1 MIRVVRHL
9 LLLAVLAVL
18 VSPATASAT
27 PAQVIRD
34 CGNDGTLNRKYSNSE
49 LRKARDN
56 LPTDLAEYSD
66 CRDVISAAITSGSDR
81 GGGRGSPGQG
91 VGGAGAADPGEQ
103 GARAQDAA
111 ELQSLTGGGGA
122 PSSDGAPGSEDA
134 APPRVQV
141 GDEPVE
147 PGANGL
153 FDLASASNELPA
165 PLLAALILLGL
176 LGLTGGF
183 LALRQRVPAL
193 ERIPVLNKIP
203 TPRVPFT
210 KRK

>member
-1 MIRVVRHL
+1 MTRVVRHL
-9 LLLAVLAVL
+9 LLLAAVAVL
-18 VSPATASAT
+18 VAPAGAHAT
-27 PAQVIRD
+27 PRQVIRD
-34 CGNDGTLNRKYSNSE
+34 CGNDGTLNRKYSNSD

-66 CRDVISAAITSGSDR
+66 CRDVISAAITGGSDK

-103 GARAQDAA
+103 GARATDAA
-111 ELQSLTGGGGA
+111 ELQALTSEA
-122 PSSDGAPGSEDA
+122 ASGSKDA
-134 APPRVQV
+134 EPPRVEV

-147 PGANGL
+147 PGSNGL
-153 FDLASASNELPA
+153 FDLASASNELPV
-165 PLLAALILLGL
+165 PLLIALICVGL
-176 LGLTGGF
+176 LALAGG
-183 LALRQRVPAL
+183 AVVLRERVPAL
-193 ERIPVLNKIP
+193 GRIPVLNKIP

>member
-1 MIRVVRHL
+1 VTRVVRHL
-9 LLLAVLAVL
+9 LLLAAVAVL
-18 VSPATASAT
+18 VAPAAAYAT
-27 PAQVIRD
+27 PRQVIRD
-34 CGNDGTLNRKYSNSE
+34 CGNDGTLDRKYSNSD

-66 CRDVISAAITSGSDR
+66 CRDVISAAITGGSDK

-103 GARAQDAA
+103 GARAADAA
-111 ELQSLTGGGGA
+111 ELQALTSEA
-122 PSSDGAPGSEDA
+122 AAGSKDA
-134 APPRVQV
+134 EPPRVEI

-147 PGANGL
+147 PGSNGL
-153 FDLASASNELPA
+153 FDLASASNELPV
-165 PLLAALILLGL
+165 PLLIALVCVGL
-176 LGLTGGF
+176 LALAGGWV
-183 LALRQRVPAL
+183 ALRERVPAL
-193 ERIPVLNKIP
+193 GRIPVLNKIP

>member
-1 MIRVVRHL
+1 VTRVVRHL
-9 LLLAVLAVL
+9 LLLAAVAVL
-18 VSPATASAT
+18 VAPAAAYAT
-27 PAQVIRD
+27 PRQVIRD
-34 CGNDGTLNRKYSNSE
+34 CGNDGTLDRKYSNSD

-66 CRDVISAAITSGSDR
+66 CRDVISAAITGGSDK

-103 GARAQDAA
+103 GARAADAA
-111 ELQSLTGGGGA
+111 GLQALTSEAAAG
-122 PSSDGAPGSEDA
+122 SKDGEA
-134 APPRVQV
+134 PRVEV

-147 PGANGL
+147 PGSNGL
-153 FDLASASNELPA
+153 FDLASASNELPV
-165 PLLAALILLGL
+165 PLLIALICVGL
-176 LGLTGGF
+176 LALAGGSV
-183 LALRQRVPAL
+183 ALRERVPAL
-193 ERIPVLNKIP
+193 GRIPVLNKIP

>member
-1 MIRVVRHL
+1 MTRVVRHL
-9 LLLAVLAVL
+9 LLLAAVAVL
-18 VSPATASAT
+18 VAPAAAYAT
-27 PAQVIRD
+27 PRQVIRD
-34 CGNDGTLNRKYSNSE
+34 CGNDGTLNRNYSNSD

-66 CRDVISAAITSGSDR
+66 CRDVISAAITGGSDK

-103 GARAQDAA
+103 GARATDAA
-111 ELQSLTGGGGA
+111 ELQALTSEA
-122 PSSDGAPGSEDA
+122 ASGSKDPE
-134 APPRVQV
+134 PPRVEV

-147 PGANGL
+147 PGSNGL
-153 FDLASASNELPA
+153 FDLASASNELPV
-165 PLLAALILLGL
+165 PLLIALICVGL
-176 LGLTGGF
+176 LALAGGWV
-183 LALRQRVPAL
+183 ALRERVPAL
-193 ERIPVLNKIP
+193 GRIPVLNKIP

>member
-1 MIRVVRHL
+1 MTRVVRHL
-9 LLLAVLAVL
+9 LLLAAVAVL
-18 VSPATASAT
+18 VAPAAAHAT
-27 PAQVIRD
+27 PRQVIRD
-34 CGNDGTLNRKYSNSE
+34 CGNDGTLNRKYSNSD

-66 CRDVISAAITSGSDR
+66 CRDVISAAITGGSDK

-103 GARAQDAA
+103 GARATDAA
-111 ELQSLTGGGGA
+111 ELPALTSEA
-122 PSSDGAPGSEDA
+122 ASGSKDA
-134 APPRVQV
+134 EPPRVEV

-147 PGANGL
+147 PGSNGL
-153 FDLASASNELPA
+153 FDLASASNELPV
-165 PLLAALILLGL
+165 PLLIALICVGL
-176 LGLTGGF
+176 LALAGGTV
-183 LALRQRVPAL
+183 ALRERVPAL
-193 ERIPVLNKIP
+193 GRIPVLNKIP

>member
-1 MIRVVRHL
+1 VTRVVRHL
-9 LLLAVLAVL
+9 LLLAAVAVL
-18 VSPATASAT
+18 VAPAAADAT
-27 PAQVIRD
+27 PRQVIRD
-34 CGNDGTLNRKYSNSE
+34 CGNDGTLDRKYSNSD

-66 CRDVISAAITSGSDR
+66 CRDVISAAITGGSDK

-103 GARAQDAA
+103 GARAADVA
-111 ELQSLTGGGGA
+111 ELQALTSEA
-122 PSSDGAPGSEDA
+122 ASGSKDA
-134 APPRVQV
+134 EPPRVVV

-147 PGANGL
+147 PGSNGL
-153 FDLASASNELPA
+153 FDLASASNELPV
-165 PLLAALILLGL
+165 PLLIALICLGL
-176 LGLTGGF
+176 LALAGGSV
-183 LALRQRVPAL
+183 ALRERVPAL
-193 ERIPVLNKIP
+193 GRIPVLNKIP

>member
-1 MIRVVRHL
+1 VIRVVRHL

-18 VSPATASAT
+18 VTPDPASAT

-66 CRDVISAAITSGSDR
+66 CRDVISAAITSGSDK

-111 ELQSLTGGGGA
+111 DLQSLTGGGG
-122 PSSDGAPGSEDA
+122 GGGPGSEGA

-141 GDEPVE
+141 GDESVE
-147 PGANGL
+147 PGSNGL
-153 FDLASASNELPA
+153 FDLASASNDLPA

-176 LGLTGGF
+176 LALTGGF
-183 LALRQRVPAL
+183 LTLRKRVPAL
-193 ERIPVLNKIP
+193 ERVPVLNKIP
-203 TPRVPFT
+203 TPRVPFK

>member
-1 MIRVVRHL
+1 VIRVVRHL
-9 LLLAVLAVL
+9 MLLLAAVAVL
-18 VSPATASAT
+18 LAPAGAVAD
-27 PAQVIRD
+27 PKQVIKD
-34 CGNDGTLNRKYSNSE
+34 CGNDGTLNRKYSNSD

-66 CRDVISAAITSGSDR
+66 CRDVIAAAITAGSDK

-103 GARAQDAA
+103 GARAADAA
-111 ELQSLTGGGGA
+111 ELQALTA
-122 PSSDGAPGSEDA
+122 EAAEGSNNPESA
-134 APPRVQV
+134 PRVEV

-147 PGANGL
+147 PGSNGL
-153 FDLASASNELPA
+153 FDLSSASNELPV
-165 PLLAALILLGL
+165 PLLIALICVGL
-176 LGLTGGF
+176 LALAGGWM
-183 LALRQRVPAL
+183 ALRERVPAL
-193 ERIPVLNKIP
+193 GRIPVLNKIP

>member
-1 MIRVVRHL
+1 MTRVVRHL
-9 LLLAVLAVL
+9 LLLAAVAVL
-18 VSPATASAT
+18 VAPAAAHAT
-27 PAQVIRD
+27 PRQVIRD
-34 CGNDGTLNRKYSNSE
+34 CGNDGTLNRKYSNSD

-66 CRDVISAAITSGSDR
+66 CRDVISAAITGGSDK

-103 GARAQDAA
+103 GARATDAA
-111 ELQSLTGGGGA
+111 ELQALTSEA
-122 PSSDGAPGSEDA
+122 ASGSKDA
-134 APPRVQV
+134 EPPRVEV

-147 PGANGL
+147 PGSNGL
-153 FDLASASNELPA
+153 FDLASASNELPV
-165 PLLAALILLGL
+165 PLLIALISVGL
-176 LGLTGGF
+176 LALAGAW
-183 LALRQRVPAL
+183 LALRERVPAL
-193 ERIPVLNKIP
+193 GRIPVLNKIP

>member
-1 MIRVVRHL
+1 LTRVVRHL
-9 LLLAVLAVL
+9 LLLAAVAVL
-18 VSPATASAT
+18 VAPAGALASPK
-27 PAQVIRD
+27 QVIKD
-34 CGNDGTLNRKYSNSE
+34 CGNDGTLNRKYSNSD

-66 CRDVISAAITSGSDR
+66 CRDVISAAITGGSDK

-103 GARAQDAA
+103 GARATDAA
-111 ELQSLTGGGGA
+111 ELQALTSEA
-122 PSSDGAPGSEDA
+122 AEGSKDA
-134 APPRVQV
+134 EPPRVEV

-147 PGANGL
+147 PGSNGL
-153 FDLASASNELPA
+153 FDLASASNELPVPLMIA
-165 PLLAALILLGL
+165 LICVGLLALA
-176 LGLTGGF
+176 GGAV
-183 LALRQRVPAL
+183 ALRERVPAL
-193 ERIPVLNKIP
+193 GRIPVLNKIP

>member
-1 MIRVVRHL
+1 VIRVVRHL

-18 VSPATASAT
+18 VAPATASAT

-66 CRDVISAAITSGSDR
+66 CRDVISAAITSGSDK

-122 PSSDGAPGSEDA
+122 KGSEEGA

-141 GDEPVE
+141 GDESVE
-147 PGANGL
+147 PGSNGL

-176 LGLTGGF
+176 LALTGGF
-183 LALRQRVPAL
+183 LALRKHVPAL
-193 ERIPVLNKIP
+193 ARIPVLNKIP

>member
-1 MIRVVRHL
+1 VTRVVRHL
-9 LLLAVLAVL
+9 LLLAAVAAL
-18 VSPATASAT
+18 VAPAGALAT
-27 PAQVIRD
+27 PKQVIRD
-34 CGNDGTLNRKYSNSE
+34 CGNDGTLNRKYSNSD

-66 CRDVISAAITSGSDR
+66 CRDVISAAITGGSDK

-103 GARAQDAA
+103 GARAADAA
-111 ELQSLTGGGGA
+111 ELQALTA
-122 PSSDGAPGSEDA
+122 EAAAGSKGDA
-134 APPRVQV
+134 EPPRVEV

-147 PGANGL
+147 PGSNGL
-153 FDLASASNELPA
+153 FDLASASNELPL
-165 PLLAALILLGL
+165 PLLIALICVGL
-176 LGLTGGF
+176 LALAGGTV
-183 LALRQRVPAL
+183 ALRERVPAL
-193 ERIPVLNKIP
+193 GRIPVLNKIP

>member
-1 MIRVVRHL
+1 VIRVVRHL

-18 VSPATASAT
+18 LIPATASAT

-34 CGNDGTLNRKYSNSE
+34 CGNDGTLNRKYSNSD
-49 LRKARDN
+49 LRKARDR

-66 CRDVISAAITSGSDR
+66 CRDVISSAITGGSDK

-103 GARAQDAA
+103 GARAKDAA
-111 ELQSLTGGGGA
+111 DLQAATTGGGGA
-122 PSSDGAPGSEDA
+122 RGSEDA
-134 APPRVQV
+134 ARPRVQV

-147 PGANGL
+147 PGSSGL
-153 FDLASASNELPA
+153 FDLSSASNELPT
-165 PLLAALILLGL
+165 PLLIALVFLGV
-176 LGLTGGF
+176 LGVTGVF
-183 LALRQRVPAL
+183 LALRGRVPAL
-193 ERIPVLNKIP
+193 EHIPVLNKIP